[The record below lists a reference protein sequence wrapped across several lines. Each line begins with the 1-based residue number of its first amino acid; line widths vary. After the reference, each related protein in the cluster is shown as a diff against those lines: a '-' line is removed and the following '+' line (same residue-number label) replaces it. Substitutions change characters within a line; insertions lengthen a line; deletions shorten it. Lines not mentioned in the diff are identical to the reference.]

1 MNNRD
6 CSTDHDAALDIAY
19 GPARSGKMLAF
30 ALLAGLAMATGFGG
44 CAGAFTGEGASKAK
58 EKMDVMK
65 SATEWQTAHQ
75 AFLSGDLKKALK
87 SVDRSIAL
95 SPDVPK
101 SHVLRGRISMEQ
113 SNMEQAFKSLARASE
128 LDPNNAEAPYYMGI
142 AYERIAQPQKAM
154 EFYGKAA
161 DLDPE
166 SAQYAIATAECMTDI
181 GQVDGAE
188 SYLRTRQAA
197 FEHNAGIRQ
206 TLGHI
211 ATMRGDYAS
220 AASLFGEARL
230 LAPDDLAITE
240 DLVRAQIATGK
251 FNDAEFNLTKM
262 LQNPTLTERR
272 DLQHLRVR
280 CLVEVDRL
288 LEARELAIKLTSG
301 DTGQSDVEA
310 WMQLGNISYM
320 LRDTVRTKQ
329 ASARVVAL
337 APERSD
343 GYVMQGLHYR
353 REGNL
358 EHARVAFRRAVQIQP
373 TSETLVMLGLVQR
386 DLNQVSEARLSFAEA
401 AKQNPEDPTALQLL
415 AEVGTNE
422 RGD

>member
-1 MNNRD
+1 MNEAMNTNNRRAA
-6 CSTDHDAALDIAY
+6 TDRTNDASRSRGLLALA
-19 GPARSGKMLAF
+19 LA
-30 ALLAGLAMATGFGG
+30 AGLAMATGLGG

-75 AFLSGDLKKALK
+75 AFLSGDLKKAMK

-101 SHVLRGRISMEQ
+101 SHVLRGRIAMEQ

-128 LDPNNAEAPYYMGI
+128 LDPSNAEAPYYTGI

-154 EFYGKAA
+154 EYYSKAA

-166 SAQYAIATAECMTDI
+166 NAQYAIATAESMTDI
-181 GQVDGAE
+181 GQIEEAE
-188 SYLRTRQAA
+188 KYLTTRQGA

-211 ATMRGDYAS
+211 ATMRGDHAK
-220 AASLFGEARL
+220 AAALLNEARL
-230 LAPDDLAITE
+230 LAPDDLGITE

-251 FNDAEFNLTKM
+251 YNDAEFNLTKM
-262 LQNPTLTERR
+262 LQSPTLADRR

-280 CLVEVDRL
+280 CLVEVDRM
-288 LEARELAIKLTSG
+288 LEARELAIKLTQG
-301 DTGQSDVEA
+301 DVGQSDVES
-310 WMQLGNISYM
+310 WIQLGNISYV
-320 LRDTVRTKQ
+320 LKDSIRTKQ
-329 ASARVVAL
+329 AAARVVAL
-337 APERSD
+337 APDRAE

-358 EHARVAFRRAVQIQP
+358 EHARISFQRAAQIQP
-373 TSETLVMLGLVQR
+373 DSETLVMLGLVQR
-386 DLNQVSEARLSFAEA
+386 DLNQTGAARQSFAEA
-401 AKQNPEDPTALQLL
+401 VKQNPNDPTASQLL
-415 AEVGTNE
+415 AEVGTEN
-422 RGD
+422 

>member
-1 MNNRD
+1 MTNTNRTND
-6 CSTDHDAALDIAY
+6 FRTNIARNF
-19 GPARSGKMLAF
+19 GRSRPRLLLAF
-30 ALLAGLAMATGFGG
+30 ALSAGLAMATGLGG

-95 SPDVPK
+95 SPNVPK

-113 SNMEQAFKSLARASE
+113 SNMEQAFKSFARASE
-128 LDPNNAEAPYYMGI
+128 LDASNAEAPYYMGI

-154 EFYGKAA
+154 EFYSKAA
-161 DLDPE
+161 DIDPE
-166 SAQYAIATAECMTDI
+166 SAQYAIATAEAMTDI
-181 GQVDGAE
+181 GQVDEAE
-188 SYLRTRQAA
+188 TYLTTRQAA

-211 ATMRGDYAS
+211 ATMRGNHTK
-220 AASLFGEARL
+220 AALLLNDARL
-230 LAPDDLAITE
+230 LAPDDLGITE
-240 DLVRAQIATGK
+240 DLVRAQVATSK

-262 LQNPTLTERR
+262 LQNPTLADRR

-288 LEARELAIKLTSG
+288 LEARELAIKLTNG
-301 DTGQSDVEA
+301 DIGQSDVES
-310 WMQLGNISYM
+310 WVQLGNISY
-320 LRDTVRTKQ
+320 LLKDSNRTKQ

-337 APERSD
+337 APDRAD

-358 EHARVAFRRAVQIQP
+358 EHARISFQRAAQIQP
-373 TSETLVMLGLVQR
+373 ASETLVMLGLVQR
-386 DLNQVSEARLSFAEA
+386 DLNQPGAARQSFAEA
-401 AKQNPEDPTALQLL
+401 VKQNPSDATATQLL
-415 AEVGTNE
+415 AEVETGQ
-422 RGD
+422 

>member
-1 MNNRD
+1 MNEAM
-6 CSTDHDAALDIAY
+6 STNNWRAATDQTNNAL
-19 GPARSGKMLAF
+19 RSRGLLAL
-30 ALLAGLAMATGFGG
+30 ALAAGLAVATGLGG

-75 AFLSGDLKKALK
+75 AFLSGDLKKAMK

-101 SHVLRGRISMEQ
+101 SHVLRGRIAMEQ

-128 LDPNNAEAPYYMGI
+128 LDPSNAEAPYYTGI

-154 EFYGKAA
+154 EYYSKAA

-166 SAQYAIATAECMTDI
+166 NAQYAIATAESMTDI
-181 GQVDGAE
+181 GQIEEAE
-188 SYLRTRQAA
+188 KYLTTRQGA

-211 ATMRGDYAS
+211 ATMRGDHAR
-220 AASLFGEARL
+220 AAALLNEARL
-230 LAPDDLAITE
+230 LAPDDLGITE

-251 FNDAEFNLTKM
+251 YNDAEFNLTKM
-262 LQNPTLTERR
+262 LQSPTLADRR

-280 CLVEVDRL
+280 CLVEVDRM
-288 LEARELAIKLTSG
+288 LEARELAIKLTQG
-301 DTGQSDVEA
+301 DVGQSDVES
-310 WMQLGNISYM
+310 WIQLGNISYV
-320 LRDTVRTKQ
+320 LKDSIRTKQ
-329 ASARVVAL
+329 AAARVVAL
-337 APERSD
+337 APDRAE

-358 EHARVAFRRAVQIQP
+358 EHARISFQRAAQIQP
-373 TSETLVMLGLVQR
+373 DSETLVMLGLVQR
-386 DLNQVSEARLSFAEA
+386 DLNQTGAARQSFAEA
-401 AKQNPEDPTALQLL
+401 VKQNPNDPTASQLL
-415 AEVGTNE
+415 AEVGTEN
-422 RGD
+422 